1 MPGGL
6 NLNAAPP
13 RAAPALGGGPDSWL
27 AARLDYAAPVALGG
41 CRRGPR
47 SFACC
52 EYNVTVFDG
61 HGPTEELEDGGRIA
75 IIRHDSATDP
85 SSGTFAHLA
94 GLRVISDP
102 EWALAPRISA
112 AAEARGRVFA
122 HAAKSALVD
131 AEMMAIRARASLSS
145 GSREAPF
152 WLKCAAYSLAGAL
165 SYHAMAEPSPAHMMA
180 AFRAMQGPAPGDALQ
195 AVGECLGLERATP
208 SLVSR
213 MARSAAGFARM
224 AGAGPLAVAA
234 MEAKAAHLASESL
247 LADCHYYVGH
257 AACAALRARR
267 AYAHGIPDAEFH
279 ALRVALDPEGNAQRL
294 ERHAG
299 LVEAATAGLAARVGW
314 AAPRAGRDS

>member
-1 MPGGL
+1 M
-6 NLNAAPP
+6 
-13 RAAPALGGGPDSWL
+13 
-27 AARLDYAAPVALGG
+27 
-41 CRRGPR
+41 
-47 SFACC
+47 
-52 EYNVTVFDG
+52 TVFDG
-61 HGPTEELEDGGRIA
+61 HGPPEELEDGGRPVIV
-75 IIRHDSATDP
+75 RHDSAASP

-94 GLRVISDP
+94 GMRVISDP
-102 EWALAPRISA
+102 SWELAPRLSA
-112 AAEARGRVFA
+112 IAGDRGRVFA
-122 HAAKSALVD
+122 HATKSALVD
-131 AEMMAIRARASLSS
+131 AEMMAIRARAALSS

-165 SYHAMAEPSPAHMMA
+165 SYRAMAEPSPAHMMA
-180 AFRAMQGPAPGDALQ
+180 ALRAMPGPVPGDALR

-224 AGAGPLAVAA
+224 AGSGPLAVAA
-234 MEAKAAHLASESL
+234 MEAKAAHLASGSL

-267 AYAHGIPDAEFH
+267 AYAHGIPDAEYH

-299 LVEAATAGLAARVGW
+299 LLEAATAALAADVGW
-314 AAPRAGRDS
+314 PSGGAGPKA